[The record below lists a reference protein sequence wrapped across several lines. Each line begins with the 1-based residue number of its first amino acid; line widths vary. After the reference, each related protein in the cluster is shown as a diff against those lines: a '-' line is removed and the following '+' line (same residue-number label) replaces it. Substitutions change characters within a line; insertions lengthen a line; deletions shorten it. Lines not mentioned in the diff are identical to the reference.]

1 MSRESAFSA
10 MDSSDMNTALNDYFG
25 GLARPVDPVDLM
37 KENDERNEYNEKL
50 LELTGAVG
58 GPLIDQGL
66 HGATHQLLKGVK
78 YVIGRT
84 GKSVLGQLGM
94 TPEKFEEYAK
104 KYGLSDQTLKDLS
117 EGKINLTKLA
127 KGGLD
132 EAFEKLGKAK
142 NVPSDLIRAGGPV
155 LAEGKDAVNR
165 GLAAAHKVAGAG
177 DIELQDLSSQAL
189 KKGKKKLSKAERR
202 ARRLAKTQR
211 DAVGEARGNLK
222 GNLKERF
229 ADDRINLAGRAR
241 QANANAGKILD
252 ANVRTNAARS
262 KLPLE
267 ITEQDAFSTGID
279 LPSDI
284 KNKKDLSGK
293 TRNDDLG
300 SVDIPEDWSPGAAP
314 NRSVETRRQLLREQR
329 RRAKDLKDG
338 KITAEEVK
346 KAEAEQQKRILKR
359 GDRLRG
365 KTKPVADA
373 AFDDP
378 IKKSKSKD
386 PGFSLGTDNPFDFRV
401 YDSPEATAA
410 RDAINAQFAKS
421 EEDSNRI
428 LALAKNESERP
439 ELAGLPNF
447 PDLASVIAPKEEL
460 SESIKAQLPDIGG
473 LPSLAGKSK
482 LPVGPI
488 EQGQEGFAKQQ
499 VKLLSAKL
507 AAPAP
512 TETNVAPTTKVATQ
526 AAPSEDLADNDVRVG
541 GSVAGVAP
549 GAILAAAA
557 PDQTAGQRGVAA
569 GEATGQDLGAA
580 ALQAATGV
588 EEAGLLPG
596 AVAAAAAGGGT
607 VTQRVERAATAG
619 AEQEAP
625 KIGGAL
631 VRKATSLST
640 GAETEGGQ
648 VGSTAVNTA
657 TKSAEQAAA
666 KAAAKAAGTETED
679 SLGEDLGKNAAKALA
694 TAGETEG
701 ELGGPED
708 PIADIVS
715 LGLGLGTLFG
725 GLGGVEHQKLP
736 TYRTPVNPSV
746 VYGI

>member
-25 GLARPVDPVDLM
+25 GLGRPQNPVELM

-58 GPLIDQGL
+58 GPLVDQGI

-78 YVIGRT
+78 YAIGRT
-84 GKSVLGQLGM
+84 GKSVLGQLGI
-94 TPEKFEEYAK
+94 TPEKFDEYAK

-132 EAFEKLGKAK
+132 QAFEKLGKAK
-142 NVPSDLIRAGGPV
+142 NIPSDLVRAGGPI
-155 LAEGKDAVNR
+155 
-165 GLAAAHKVAGAG
+165 LAAGNKAKDDALASVHKVAGAAT
-177 DIELQDLSSQAL
+177 ELQDLSSQPL
-189 KKGKKKLSKAERR
+189 KKKLSKAERR

-211 DAVGEARGNLK
+211 DAVGEARGKLK

-229 ADDRINLAGRAR
+229 GDDRINLAGRAR

-300 SVDIPEDWSPGAAP
+300 SVELPEDWTPGKAP
-314 NRSVETRRQLLREQR
+314 NRSVANKRQLLREQR
-329 RRAKDLKDG
+329 QRAKRGEAPDVDLDRLRQN
-338 KITAEEVK
+338 A
-346 KAEAEQQKRILKR
+346 LKR
-359 GDRLRG
+359 GERLRG
-365 KTKPVADA
+365 KTQPLSDDV
-373 AFDDP
+373 FDDP
-378 IKKSKSKD
+378 LEKAKKRD
-386 PGFSLGTDNPFDFRV
+386 PGFKLGTDNPFDIRV

-410 RDAINAQFAKS
+410 RDALDAQFAKS
-421 EEDSNRI
+421 QADAERT
-428 LALAKNESERP
+428 LAIAKNESERP
-439 ELAGLPNF
+439 ALAGLPDL
-447 PDLASVIAPKEEL
+447 PDLTTVIAPKEPEQL
-460 SESIKAQLPDIGG
+460 SEAVRAQLPELPG
-473 LPSLAGKSK
+473 LVGKSK
-482 LPVGPI
+482 IPVGPI

-507 AAPAP
+507 APPAP
-512 TETNVAPTTKVATQ
+512 TETNVAPTVTVASQ
-526 AAPSEDLADNDVRVG
+526 KAPSADLEDNGVRVG
-541 GSVAGVAP
+541 GVLGGVAGAAP
-549 GAILAAAA
+549 GVVLAAADPQA
-557 PDQTAGQRGVAA
+557 TPKQRGIAA
-569 GEATGQDLGAA
+569 GEAAGQEAA
-580 ALQAATGV
+580 SAGLVAATGL
-588 EEAGLLPG
+588 EDAGILPG
-596 AVAAAAAGGGT
+596 AITAAAQGGGT
-607 VTQRVERAATAG
+607 IAQRMERGGTAG

-625 KIGGAL
+625 RVAGAL
-631 VRKATSLST
+631 VKKATSLST
-640 GAETEGGQ
+640 AAETDGGD

-666 KAAAKAAGTETED
+666 KAAAKASGED
-679 SLGEDLGKNAAKALA
+679 VEESLGEDLGKKAAAALA
-694 TAGETEG
+694 TSAETEA

-736 TYRTPVNPSV
+736 TYRQPVNPSV